1 MELLTPKDVTTRT
14 DQQDEDD
21 PVVVRYLK
29 TGREW
34 RNAVA
39 LSWSDI
45 HKEPPLVTLKT
56 NAETWKI
63 LVGDKTITF
72 DWELGKAALAP

>member
-1 MELLTPKDVTTRT
+1 MS
-14 DQQDEDD
+14 

-45 HKEPPLVTLKT
+45 RKEPPLVTMKT
-56 NAETWKI
+56 NAEH
-63 LVGDKTITF
+63 LEDPASSDKTVTF
-72 DWELGKAALAP
+72 DWELGKAILEP